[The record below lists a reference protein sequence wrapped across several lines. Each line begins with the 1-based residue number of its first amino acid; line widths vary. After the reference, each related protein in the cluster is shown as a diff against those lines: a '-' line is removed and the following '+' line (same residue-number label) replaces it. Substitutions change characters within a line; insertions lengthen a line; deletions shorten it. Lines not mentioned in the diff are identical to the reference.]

1 MVPLETSE
9 TSEITEKKNM
19 DFNKIIQ
26 TINYKYIVFLNELQE
41 KFKYHES
48 LLGYL
53 EYDIK
58 NINNNLTENS
68 YYILNSITDNFLFCL
83 EQISDYNSDYFVYQV
98 EKIKKKNGKIFKNRL
113 PRFGSKT
120 LLKKV
125 LSESDNKYH
134 DKIFKTIT
142 DFFHS
147 LTYKDEE
154 DTLLFLDDYSEYV
167 KDNYSENK
175 NYSKMLIIL
184 DNVNDIL
191 NSNVDETF
199 VNREVSESIEAEE
212 EDDEKINKK
221 ENKKDKKKSKGKSK
235 IDEDFVK
242 KLENSKIGQLAKN
255 ISEKINIEDYPE
267 MTDPSK
273 LLSAFM
279 NNSGEEG
286 GIQNLL
292 KFVMEEV
299 QGAFKDNKIDQSDLI
314 NEAQSMMG
322 SLKDIAG
329 VDPLSLLG
337 KNGGAGL
344 ADIFSKMSK

>member
-1 MVPLETSE
+1 MTTLET
-9 TSEITEKKNM
+9 TVVTEKNNI
-19 DFNKIIQ
+19 DFNEVIQ
-26 TINYKYIVFLNELQE
+26 NINTTYLTFLNELQE
-41 KFKYHES
+41 KFKYHEF

-58 NINNNLTENS
+58 NITNNLNDNS
-68 YYILNSITDNFLFCL
+68 DYILNSVTDNFLYCL

-125 LSESDNKYH
+125 LSESENKYH
-134 DKIFKTIT
+134 DKVFKTIT
-142 DFFHS
+142 DIFHS
-147 LTYKDEE
+147 LTYKDEQE
-154 DTLLFLDDYSEYV
+154 NIVFINDYVEYV

-184 DNVNDIL
+184 DNVNNIL
-191 NSNVDETF
+191 NSKVNETF
-199 VNREVSESIEAEE
+199 ANNEVVAANI
-212 EDDEKINKK
+212 EDDSDEDEKKT
-221 ENKKDKKKSKGKSK
+221 KDKKKSKGKGKSK
-235 IDEDFVK
+235 IDPDFIK
-242 KLENSKIGQLAKN
+242 NLENSKIGQLAKN

-267 MTDPSK
+267 IADPSK
-273 LLSAFM
+273 LLGAFM
-279 NNSGEEG
+279 NNSSGTG
-286 GIQNLL
+286 GGDQPGIQNLL
-292 KFVMEEV
+292 KFVIDEV
-299 QGAFKDNKIDQSDLI
+299 QGAFKDNKIDQSDLM

-329 VDPLSLLG
+329 FDPASLLG
-337 KNGGAGL
+337 KNGADF